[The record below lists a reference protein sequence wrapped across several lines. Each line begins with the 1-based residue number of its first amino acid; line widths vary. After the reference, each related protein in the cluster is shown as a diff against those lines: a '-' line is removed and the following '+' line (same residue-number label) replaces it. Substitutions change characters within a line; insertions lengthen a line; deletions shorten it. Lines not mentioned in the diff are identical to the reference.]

1 MIKAKKTY
9 IDGRK
14 RDRENEEIITD
25 ININTLV
32 GTIVLFFANEKSVGK
47 NSFILLINE
56 IVRQSLK

>member
-14 RDRENEEIITD
+14 RDRENDEIITD

-32 GTIVLFFANEKSVGK
+32 GTIV
-47 NSFILLINE
+47 
-56 IVRQSLK
+56 